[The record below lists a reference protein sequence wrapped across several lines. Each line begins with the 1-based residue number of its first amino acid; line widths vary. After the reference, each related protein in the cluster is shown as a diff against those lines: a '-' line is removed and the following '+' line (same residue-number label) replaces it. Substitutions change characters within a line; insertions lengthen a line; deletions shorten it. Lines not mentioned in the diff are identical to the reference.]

1 VRRAVWRAAF
11 GLWSLALGAGAQQQT
26 PAVPRSV
33 QANPQVYLITI
44 GEGEYYFEKFG
55 HNALWFYDPARGID
69 VAFNWGVFDFRS
81 PGFLRRLLLGNALY
95 SVEGAPG
102 PAFIEAYRSYDR
114 TVVLQR
120 LNLTPE
126 QARKAYEFSL
136 WNAREEN
143 KYYRYDYFRDNCST
157 RVRDVIDLALGGAL
171 KARTT
176 SMRLGRTYR
185 LEAVRLVDD
194 MKLTE
199 FGIDVALGQP
209 ADRPRT
215 LWEDMFVPSTV
226 RETARSMT
234 VPTAEGRAEPLV
246 AEERVYYESRAHR
259 ERPDA
264 PKLWFPYLL
273 VGLLLGAEL
282 FAVGWAGQRS
292 SVADKIF
299 RLEVTAWA
307 LLTGLLG
314 LVLLLGWMITQHVFW
329 YHNEN
334 LLLLNPLSLALAV
347 LAGLSAWRTRWT
359 RRAAIVAAI
368 VAMLGALALIVKAL
382 PIFPQNN
389 IPVILLL
396 LPAHFAVAYGLWRR
410 ASATA
415 IATR

>member
-1 VRRAVWRAAF
+1 VRT
-11 GLWSLALGAGAQQQT
+11 ALCACMLFSVFSSRLSAQNI
-26 PAVPRSV
+26 PRTV
-33 QANPQVYLITI
+33 QANPQVFLITI
-44 GEGEYYFEKFG
+44 GEGEYYWEKFG
-55 HNALWFYDPARGID
+55 HNAIWFYDPDRGID
-69 VAFNWGVFDFRS
+69 VAFNWGVFDFTS
-81 PGFLRRLLLGNALY
+81 PGFLRRLLIGNALY
-95 SVEGAPG
+95 AVEGVPG

-171 KARTT
+171 KARTAN
-176 SMRLGRTYR
+176 MRLGGTYR
-185 LEAVRLVDD
+185 LETVRLVDD
-194 MKLTE
+194 MKLTQ

-209 ADRPRT
+209 ADRRLT

-226 RETARSMT
+226 RDAARSMT
-234 VPTAEGRAEPLV
+234 VPISGGRAAPLV

-259 ERPDA
+259 ERRDF
-264 PKLWFPYLL
+264 PKLWIPYLV

-292 SVADKIF
+292 RVADKIF
-299 RLEVTAWA
+299 RIEVAAWA

-314 LVLLLGWMITQHVFW
+314 LVLLLAWMITQHVFW

-334 LLLLNPLSLALAV
+334 LLLLNPLSLSLAV
-347 LAGLSAWRTRWT
+347 LAALSAWRTRWT
-359 RRAAIVAAI
+359 RRAAIVAVI
-368 VAMLGALALIVKAL
+368 VAMLSALALIVKAL
-382 PIFPQNN
+382 PVFPQDN

-396 LPAHFAVAYGLWRR
+396 LPPHFAVAYGLWRR